1 MHFSQLL
8 NPMHKW
14 KNNNME
20 SIKELSERD
29 GNILMLNLILELVL
43 KLVSSNKMM
52 YDYEIHS
59 L

>member
-20 SIKELSERD
+20 LIKELSGRD